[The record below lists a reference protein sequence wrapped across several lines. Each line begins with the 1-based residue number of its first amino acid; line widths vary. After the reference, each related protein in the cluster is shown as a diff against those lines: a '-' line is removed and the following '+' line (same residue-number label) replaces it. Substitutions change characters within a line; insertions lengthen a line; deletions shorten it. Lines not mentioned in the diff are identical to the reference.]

1 MPLVPG
7 CVLTWT
13 LRYLVAVLGGGLG
26 TWLLCSVEFRAWN
39 LRCLAAVRFAFF
51 AIKRSMEATFR
62 ELKLV
67 SKSSLAPSSF
77 LIGILC
83 CMVLEGC
90 VVLQTKRPGP
100 GSSSTVN
107 SSTSAEPETTFGKV
121 ETLCFPD
128 KRLRG
133 AGFIAADCDQH
144 NGQTN

>member
-13 LRYLVAVLGGGLG
+13 LRYLVAVLGGGLDLA
-26 TWLLCSVEFRAWN
+26 LLGCRAWN

-51 AIKRSMEATFR
+51 AIKRSIEATFR

-67 SKSSLAPSSF
+67 SKSFLAPSSF

-90 VVLQTKRPGP
+90 VVLQTKRP

-133 AGFIAADCDQH
+133 AGFIAADCDHH
-144 NGQTN
+144 NGQKK